1 MKSSIPRHGIFLL
14 TILLAAGDLAAR
26 PRESLVRTDPWPGW
40 GGFAMRT
47 TVEAGYIPAGS
58 PLGAGTPR
66 SSTIRTNTSQVDPER
81 IYPTNF
87 DAGVPTVTVTH
98 NPDSGAAKDTAMGTA
113 KFDYLLAAGS
123 SDDWGFD
130 FTTTTSAVN
139 AMRFCGLPL
148 L

>member
-1 MKSSIPRHGIFLL
+1 
-14 TILLAAGDLAAR
+14 
-26 PRESLVRTDPWPGW
+26 
-40 GGFAMRT
+40 MRT

-87 DAGVPTVTVTH
+87 DAGVPTVSVTH
-98 NPDSGAAKDTAMGTA
+98 NPDSGDAKDTAMGTA

-130 FTTTTSAVN
+130 FTTTSNSLDVYVGYLRRKTEAQGERRLIHTVRGVGYV
-139 AMRFCGLPL
+139 AREQ
-148 L
+148 